1 MMRKQFWKKIPV
13 EQLTN
18 EEWEAICDGCGKC
31 CLIKLQEDSRSVPL
45 YTSLACEFLNIKNCR
60 CKFYSSRN
68 KKRNDCLILT
78 PKNLKKMVKWL
89 PNTCAYRL
97 VQEKKDLPNWHH
109 LNSEDI
115 NSVHTT
121 GNSIQNLAINET
133 FVDEADFE
141 KFITEN

>member
-1 MMRKQFWKKIPV
+1 MRKKFWKKIPI
-13 EQLTN
+13 EQLTK

-31 CLIKLQEDSRSVPL
+31 CLIKLQEDSQSVPL
-45 YTSLACEFLNIKNCR
+45 YTSLACEFLNIKKCR
-60 CKFYSSRN
+60 CKVYSTRN

-78 PKNLKKMVKWL
+78 PKNLKKMAKWL

-97 VQEKKDLPNWHH
+97 VKEKKDLPDWHH
-109 LNSEDI
+109 LNSKDI

-141 KFITEN
+141 KFIAEN

>member
-1 MMRKQFWKKIPV
+1 MRKQFWKKIPV

-31 CLIKLQEDSRSVPL
+31 CLIKLQEDPRSVPL
-45 YTSLACEFLNIKNCR
+45 YTSLACKFLNIRNCR
-60 CKFYSSRN
+60 CKVYSSRN

-78 PKNLKKMVKWL
+78 PKNLKKMVKLL

-115 NSVHTT
+115 NIVHRT